1 MSTISIHLPTIAQPV
16 KQHLAVIGKHHRTPS
31 GETVFTSV
39 TLSEIESTLLPS
51 FVKTAAQV
59 LLAELSPI
67 LASYTLNDLGYLT
80 FTTSNA
86 RWGDVVPEVFVSAV
100 QSYLV
105 ASSVQSA
112 LNLSLPDIA
121 PKYAADTQA
130 LLNSLVRMAF
140 TKTPPGVSTST
151 LTDCTGS
158 CTLSAPPSKDP

>member
-1 MSTISIHLPTIAQPV
+1 MSISIHLRTIASSV

-86 RWGDVVPEVFVSAV
+86 RWGDVVPEVFVSTV
-100 QSYLV
+100 RSYLV

-121 PKYAADTQA
+121 PKYAADTQS
-130 LLNSLVRMAF
+130 LLGSLIRMAF
-140 TKTPPGVSTST
+140 TKTPPGASAST
-151 LTDCTGS
+151 LTGCTGS
-158 CTLSAPPSKDP
+158 CTLSSPPSKDP

>member
-16 KQHLAVIGKHHRTPS
+16 KQHLAVIGKHHSTPS

-39 TLSEIESTLLPS
+39 TLSEIESALLPS

-130 LLNSLVRMAF
+130 LLGSLVRMAF
-140 TKTPPGVSTST
+140 TKTPPSASTST

-158 CTLSAPPSKDP
+158 CTLSSPPLKP